1 MVPFT
6 TTYLSKRV
14 TFKFQVQPLHTSWL
28 SFIDNVFSPTQKVTC
43 TLTGCVTSQNN
54 NGYKKPI
61 LERITKEKPALH
73 ELCENICIVDKWYQ
87 LGIQLKL
94 DHKKLKVIE
103 CLQGDDTYKTAKMF
117 ELWLDTNPHATRK
130 QVIDAL
136 RMEVIEENTVAHEYE
151 ESLRKLYNPSHA
163 GE

>member
-1 MVPFT
+1 MAT
-6 TTYLSKRV
+6 RSLS
-14 TFKFQVQPLHTSWL
+14 
-28 SFIDNVFSPTQKVTC
+28 
-43 TLTGCVTSQNN
+43 
-54 NGYKKPI
+54 
-61 LERITKEKPALH
+61 LEKISKEKPALH
-73 ELCENICIVDKWYQ
+73 ELCDNIRIVDKWYQ

-117 ELWLDTNPHATRK
+117 ELWLDTNPYATRK

-151 ESLRKLYNPSHA
+151 ETLRKLYNPSHA